1 MYVVY
6 IFFKFRGCF
15 FFSDIDEIV
24 WDVSDRFFRNR
35 WNSMD
40 LEIVGSLKIVFLVFF
55 GSSRFLKGMYKDI
68 FNKK

>member
-55 GSSRFLKGMYKDI
+55 GSRFLKGMYKDI